1 MQGNFSVS
9 DFRYNPLSEIII
21 DIHHS
26 ANPLGQQSQLIVNVS
41 PESISVRI
49 LFIAEELHPNQVG
62 DFYASDKRVLSK
74 PTRQKDHLLI
84 RKGKPICLAVF

>member
-1 MQGNFSVS
+1 M
-9 DFRYNPLSEIII
+9 LSEIII
-21 DIHHS
+21 YLYRP
-26 ANPLGQQSQLIVNVS
+26 ANPLGQQGELIVKVS

-49 LFIAEELHPNQVG
+49 LFVAEELHHNQVG